1 MSPTCLEGM
10 LVIASMDQWL
20 LRADE
25 LARNSAIDL
34 GKLERVDSAGASF
47 LLELTRR
54 ARRNGHELHFDN
66 APEQLRSLLKFLQL
80 EGVLKLT
87 T

>member
-1 MSPTCLEGM
+1 MSLTCLEGT
-10 LVIASMDQWL
+10 LTIAGMDQWL
-20 LRADE
+20 LRAEE
-25 LARNSAIDL
+25 LARNRTIDL
-34 GKLERVDSAGASF
+34 GRLERADSAGASF

-54 ARRNGHELHFDN
+54 ARRNGHELHFAN
-66 APEQLRSLLKFLQL
+66 APEQLLSLLKFLQL